1 MLPDAFSKYFWDVQI
16 DKISLDKNGKFI
28 IERLLEYG
36 DKKEFD
42 WLEKHFD
49 KNKIVDTIK
58 NSKKIS
64 SKTGNFFALYYDIP
78 KQELECIRKPFTQRQ
93 NRF

>member
-1 MLPDAFSKYFWDVQI
+1 MLPDTFNKYFWDVQTGKLSLEK
-16 DKISLDKNGKFI
+16 DKKFI

-36 DKKEFD
+36 DKNEID
-42 WLEKHFD
+42 WLERHYD
-49 KNKIVDTIK
+49 KNIIIDTIK

-64 SKTGNFFALYYDIP
+64 SKTGNFFALYYGIP
-78 KQELECIRKPFTQRQ
+78 KEELECIRKPFTQRQ